1 MTLQEAKRL
10 YLTELRYGRFAVY
23 KGKPVKKA
31 LSLEEQ
37 IHFIKSL
44 SIKID
49 DEPAARKYLLNISL
63 CHLKAYWLSVPR
75 DIPDRNFDELAR
87 LYEWD
92 YRLKQLILAAI
103 APIELSVRAIWIQVL
118 TDAKKHYHALSYTDP
133 NLYQNAAQFQTLQR
147 DMQGALQ
154 KNGNALP
161 YMQKYSAT
169 AMPPV
174 WKMSEIL
181 SFGLL
186 SRLIA
191 ASKSGNAIAQRYY
204 LDNRFRKILHNLVKT
219 RNICAHHGILWNYTG
234 EALNLQKCAK
244 AAILTNSLPGN
255 GRLAAVK
262 LYTIGCFCAYFLKLI
277 AGDPNYRN
285 WKAAFKGHIDAAP
298 AWVPLAA
305 MGFPPRWQTQPLWQ

>member
-1 MTLQEAKRL
+1 M
-10 YLTELRYGRFAVY
+10 
-23 KGKPVKKA
+23 KKA
-31 LSLEEQ
+31 LSIEGQ

-44 SIKID
+44 PMVID

-63 CHLKAYWLSVPR
+63 CHLKAWWLSVPR

-103 APIELSVRAIWIQVL
+103 APIELSVRAIAIQVL
-118 TDAKKHYHALSYTDP
+118 TDETKRYDALSYIDP
-133 NLYQNAAQFQTLQR
+133 NLYQSSAQFQALQR

-154 KNGNALP
+154 KNGKALP
-161 YMQKYSAT
+161 YMQKYRT
-169 AMPPV
+169 AQTMPPV
-174 WKMSEIL
+174 WKILEIL

-186 SRLIA
+186 SRLTAALNDRNIIA
-191 ASKSGNAIAQRYY
+191 DRYY
-204 LDNRFRKILHNLVKT
+204 LENYSFYNILRIICDS
-219 RNICAHHGILWNYTG
+219 RNICAHHGILWNYAG
-234 EALNLQKCAK
+234 KKLNLQKCRK

-255 GRLAAVK
+255 GRPAAVK

-298 AWVPLAA
+298 AYAPLAA
-305 MGFPPRWQTQPLWQ
+305 MGFPPGWRTQPLWQ